1 MDKKFLSAPF
11 DMSEYIYGKR
21 FVIGGVDFDLE
32 DETPVVKA
40 EDNKIKT
47 ASLTADEEG

>member
-1 MDKKFLSAPF
+1 MDRKYLTAPF

-32 DETPVVKA
+32 DKNPE
-40 EDNKIKT
+40 EDTHNDDNGPD
-47 ASLTADEEG
+47 SLTPADKR